1 MSVPPSLD
9 GPWSVT
15 GRSNAGPDLTGVA
28 RVNRSGIHRA
38 AHLMADRL
46 SSPSRTFGLCVD
58 AELTEFHRIELSMSP
73 IQLQGQVLEDP
84 FSSGRRY
91 TVVYADPPWRYRDQA
106 RAGERGAL
114 YKYPLLTD
122 KDIADLPVAQI
133 TAEHAALFLW
143 ATWPKLPEILPI
155 IDAWGFNYRTAAFV
169 WVKRTRIKRA
179 LAWGMGSWTRA
190 NTEPCLLAT
199 RGKPKRLSA
208 GVHQVVESP
217 AGVHSKK
224 PIEVQ
229 ERIVQLMGDVPRIE
243 LFAREAAHGWD
254 TWGNDLSV
262 ENADGESRKAGSPDA
277 TETSDTSSA
286 KSRSPNREPDYDLF
300 GGEIDRKETNSEL
313 DRYSPAH
320 GDRRRLV
327 LEYVKAHG
335 RVTRGE
341 LAEICGTTPEEAS
354 AVLRTLVD
362 EGYLR
367 MRGQKRWAWYE
378 TSLDS

>member
-1 MSVPPSLD
+1 MSL
-9 GPWSVT
+9 
-15 GRSNAGPDLTGVA
+15 
-28 RVNRSGIHRA
+28 
-38 AHLMADRL
+38 
-46 SSPSRTFGLCVD
+46 
-58 AELTEFHRIELSMSP
+58 
-73 IQLQGQVLEDP
+73 IQSQGQVLEDP

-133 TAEHAALFLW
+133 AAEHAALFLW

-169 WVKRTRIKRA
+169 WVKRTRISRA

-208 GVHQVVESP
+208 GVHQVVEAT
-217 AGVHSKK
+217 AGAHSSK
-224 PIEVQ
+224 PIEVR

-243 LFAREAAHGWD
+243 LFARETAHGWD

-262 ENADGESRKAGSPDA
+262 ENADGQLPKAGSRDA
-277 TETSDTSSA
+277 METAEPSSA
-286 KSRSPNREPDYDLF
+286 RSRSSKRAPDYDLF
-300 GGEIDRKETNSEL
+300 AGELERKEADSQPH
-313 DRYSPAH
+313 RYSPAH
-320 GDRRRLV
+320 ADRRRLA
-327 LEYVKAHG
+327 LEYVKTHG
-335 RVTRGE
+335 RVTRGK
-341 LAEICGTTPEEAS
+341 LAEICGITPEEAS

-362 EGYLR
+362 EGCLR
-367 MRGQKRWAWYE
+367 MRGQKSGAWYE
-378 TSLDS
+378 SSPNP